1 MQSSELFSQHDM
13 PINVKL
19 AKSIQKLDLKAGL
32 SQLTKKEN
40 LIAHEQLEQID
51 RVE

>member
-1 MQSSELFSQHDM
+1 M

-51 RVE
+51 KVQQSKQYIFILTY